1 MHDAEPLDDAL
12 ARRPIC
18 GIDRAAARM
27 ARCSPRRRR
36 RPPRQFTGGPCWRSG
51 RRARRDPHR
60 RGAAD
65 DGGHPVP
72 ITVTATDFAGA
83 TATDLGSHT
92 FSEAVLYPAGSRT
105 ITATDTRTASVT
117 ERSAPI
123 TVSPASAQRFAAF
136 APATATAG
144 EAATAVV
151 TVKGAYFNVVTGYRG
166 TSAAIAVVAGA
177 ATITANYPDP
187 AGDKAF
193 AWGRNGFGALGDG
206 AFEPRSIPGQ
216 VGTDTHWAFVAT
228 GSGHTLAIKTNG
240 ALWTWGDNEFGQ
252 LGDGTSANRSAP
264 LRVGTGTGWTS
275 VAAGLGHTV
284 ALTS

>member
-1 MHDAEPLDDAL
+1 M
-12 ARRPIC
+12 
-18 GIDRAAARM
+18 
-27 ARCSPRRRR
+27 
-36 RPPRQFTGGPCWRSG
+36 
-51 RRARRDPHR
+51 
-60 RGAAD
+60 
-65 DGGHPVP
+65 
-72 ITVTATDFAGA
+72 TATDFAGA